1 MQEHWEQ
8 RGSRSALPSLPTY
21 CYLHPRKKICLCTGF
36 KACLAMA
43 KGARLAASE
52 REGLC
57 LSAQWVQREKGT
69 LGAAAGIGRETIV
82 LSPSPAPF
90 PLQNCLPQG
99 WMPAGRGTRLPQ
111 PIQQTPLCL
120 ETACTQ
126 PGLEKSQ
133 LPNSSRISQKFE
145 GIHKTPNRHAA
156 SGQRPKLL
164 PKTSPPALRKPMLR
178 AIPPSPHP
186 AAGRC
191 T

>member
-1 MQEHWEQ
+1 
-8 RGSRSALPSLPTY
+8 
-21 CYLHPRKKICLCTGF
+21 
-36 KACLAMA
+36 MA

-52 REGLC
+52 REVLC
-57 LSAQWVQREKGT
+57 LSAQWVQREKGR

-82 LSPSPAPF
+82 SSPSPAPF

-111 PIQQTPLCL
+111 SIQQTPLCS

-145 GIHKTPNRHAA
+145 GIHNIPNRHAA

-164 PKTSPPALRKPMLR
+164 PKTSPPAPCKPMLR
-178 AIPPSPHP
+178 TIPPSPHP

-191 T
+191 FLDISSLGSLSHRAGKQREVPFDTTCPFQSHSFPLRWPKN